1 MPERVL
7 LVEDRE
13 SLRGLLHRALVAGRF
28 EVVAV
33 GDAETAAARLRDEAF
48 AVVVSDVR
56 LPGADGASV
65 LRLAR
70 ALPSPPEVVLMTAYA
85 EVPAA
90 VSALREGAYDYLAKP
105 FEPEELLRVV
115 RRAAERFAL
124 VGRARELEALLDDQD
139 GGLIGRAPSM
149 LNLRRLIE
157 RVAPL
162 TVPVLLRGESG
173 TGKEVAA
180 RALHRLSA
188 RGAFVAVNC
197 GAIPESL
204 LESELFGVAKG
215 AFTGAG
221 ADRVGLIEAAAG
233 GTLFLD
239 EIGELP
245 LALQVK
251 LNRVLEEGELR
262 RVGETTVRPLLARVL
277 AATHRDLEAAVRD
290 GKFRADLYFRL
301 KVVQIEL
308 PPLRERLDDLPL
320 LAGRFL
326 RHAAARYGARA
337 RALSPEALAAL
348 EAWAWPGNLR
358 ELRHALEHAA
368 VMSEDEVIG
377 PLSLPPELRRD
388 GPPLAET
395 PTYRDAV
402 ERAELAAG
410 RQYLTRLMQQHQG
423 NVSRAAP
430 EAGVERETL
439 HRLLRR
445 HGVDS
450 AQFRGG
456 A

>member
-1 MPERVL
+1 
-7 LVEDRE
+7 
-13 SLRGLLHRALVAGRF
+13 
-28 EVVAV
+28 
-33 GDAETAAARLRDEAF
+33 
-48 AVVVSDVR
+48 
-56 LPGADGASV
+56 
-65 LRLAR
+65 
-70 ALPSPPEVVLMTAYA
+70 
-85 EVPAA
+85 
-90 VSALREGAYDYLAKP
+90 
-105 FEPEELLRVV
+105 
-115 RRAAERFAL
+115 
-124 VGRARELEALLDDQD
+124 
-139 GGLIGRAPSM
+139 LIGRAPSM
-149 LNLRRLIE
+149 ANVRRLIE

-180 RALHRLSA
+180 RETHRLSA

-197 GAIPESL
+197 GAIPETL

-262 RVGETTVRPLLARVL
+262 RVGETTVRPLQARII
-277 AATHRDLEAAVRD
+277 AATHRDLEAAVRE

-348 EAWAWPGNLR
+348 EGWAWPGR
-358 ELRHALEHAA
+358 ATCE
-368 VMSEDEVIG
+368 SCG
-377 PLSLPPELRRD
+377 TPWSTRR
-388 GPPLAET
+388 
-395 PTYRDAV
+395 
-402 ERAELAAG
+402 
-410 RQYLTRLMQQHQG
+410 
-423 NVSRAAP
+423 
-430 EAGVERETL
+430 
-439 HRLLRR
+439 
-445 HGVDS
+445 
-450 AQFRGG
+450 
-456 A
+456 

>member
-13 SLRGLLHRALVAGRF
+13 SLRNLLGRALIAGRL

-33 GDAETAAARLRDEAF
+33 GDAEAAIARLREEPF

-56 LPGADGASV
+56 LPGADGATV
-65 LRLAR
+65 LRAAR
-70 ALPSPPEVVLMTAYA
+70 ALPTPPEVVLMTAYA

-90 VSALREGAYDYLAKP
+90 VSALRDGAYDYLAKP

-124 VGRARELEALLDDQD
+124 VGRARELEALLDDRE

-149 LNLRRLIE
+149 LNARRLIE

-180 RALHRLSA
+180 RELHRLSG
-188 RGAFVAVNC
+188 RG
-197 GAIPESL
+197 PM
-204 LESELFGVAKG
+204 VAKG

-262 RVGETTVRPLLARVL
+262 RVGETAVRPLQARII
-277 AATHRDLEAAVRD
+277 AATHRDLEAAVRE
-290 GKFRADLYFRL
+290 GKLRADLYFRL

-308 PPLRERLDDLPL
+308 PPLRERLEDLPL
-320 LAGRFL
+320 LVGRFL

-337 RALSPEALAAL
+337 RSLSPEALAAV
-348 EAWAWPGNLR
+348 EAWAWPGNVR

-368 VMSEDEVIG
+368 VMSEDEVVG
-377 PLSLPPELRRD
+377 PLSLPPELRRE
-388 GPPLAET
+388 GQPAAET
-395 PTYRDAV
+395 PTYRDFV

-423 NVSRAAP
+423 NVSKAAP

-445 HGVDS
+445 HGVDP
-450 AQFRGG
+450 AAFRG
-456 A
+456 AP